1 MSLQSAL
8 AHYGCIPEHV
18 PTVTSVTTG
27 RPETLDT
34 PFGSY
39 QYRHLHRRLFFG
51 YRPAFVGGNATV
63 FLAEPEKALL
73 DLIHLT
79 PRGDTI
85 AFLEKL
91 RLENTEI
98 IDGRRILGLA
108 ERTGSAR
115 LMRTAQNVAR

>member
-1 MSLQSAL
+1 
-8 AHYGCIPEHV
+8 
-18 PTVTSVTTG
+18 
-27 RPETLDT
+27 
-34 PFGSY
+34 
-39 QYRHLHRRLFFG
+39 
-51 YRPAFVGGNATV
+51 VGGNATV

-115 LMRTAQNVAR
+115 LMRAAQNVAR

>member
-1 MSLQSAL
+1 
-8 AHYGCIPEHV
+8 
-18 PTVTSVTTG
+18 
-27 RPETLDT
+27 
-34 PFGSY
+34 
-39 QYRHLHRRLFFG
+39 
-51 YRPAFVGGNATV
+51 VGGNATV

-79 PRGDTI
+79 PRVDTI
-85 AFLEKL
+85 AFLEEL

-98 IDGRRILGLA
+98 IDGRRILGLV

>member
-1 MSLQSAL
+1 M
-8 AHYGCIPEHV
+8 
-18 PTVTSVTTG
+18 
-27 RPETLDT
+27 LDT

-79 PRGDTI
+79 PRGDTT
-85 AFLEKL
+85 AFLEEL
-91 RLENTEI
+91 GLENMESWQNQSPAQS
-98 IDGRRILGLA
+98 GH
-108 ERTGSAR
+108 GSF
-115 LMRTAQNVAR
+115 